1 MEHSDKTHFDFM
13 RLAITNQNSIRKP
26 QIVFASPKSLAI
38 ATPGKDASRIAVF
51 KNLGNVC
58 LCEEGYVPIVTLGSF
73 SDGFSDGF
81 DI

>member
-1 MEHSDKTHFDFM
+1 M
-13 RLAITNQNSIRKP
+13 RLAITNQNSIHKP
-26 QIVFASPKSLAI
+26 QIVFAPIKSLAI

-58 LCEEGYVPIVTLGSF
+58 LCEEGHVPIVTLGSF